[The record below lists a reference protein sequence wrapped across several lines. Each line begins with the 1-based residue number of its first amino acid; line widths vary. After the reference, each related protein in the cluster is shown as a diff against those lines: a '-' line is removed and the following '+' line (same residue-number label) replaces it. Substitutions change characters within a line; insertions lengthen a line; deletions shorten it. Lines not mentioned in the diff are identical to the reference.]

1 LREIDTR
8 RAGTLDSFVM
18 RSGKPAVDSRRV
30 TVKVPGVRNG
40 EGTEE
45 LPSNLM

>member
-8 RAGTLDSFVM
+8 RAGTLDIFVM
-18 RSGKPAVDSRRV
+18 RSGSPADDSRRV
-30 TVKVPGVRNG
+30 TVKVPAVRNG

-45 LPSNLM
+45 FRSNLI